1 MFFLIIEVFSIIR
14 IALRYVTTT
23 FQASHNY
30 FSGHNHYLA
39 RSLRF
44 DLMNENNNNRLNQL
58 FDSRDWS
65 AVMAHLRTDEGRLQA
80 AQSNTICSFIDLSCT
95 TMKI

>member
-1 MFFLIIEVFSIIR
+1 
-14 IALRYVTTT
+14 
-23 FQASHNY
+23 
-30 FSGHNHYLA
+30 
-39 RSLRF
+39 
-44 DLMNENNNNRLNQL
+44 MNENNNNRLNQL

-80 AQSNTICSFIDLSCT
+80 AQSNPIWSFIDLSCT